1 MEEHMQNHDGQ
12 LEIYGTFGPSCHE
25 TEILEKMLE
34 AGMTG
39 IRLNLSHGSLQDNHE
54 WVENLKKA
62 KEKTGRSCKLLI
74 DLQGRERRLGKFE
87 AFEAKMGDHVF
98 VGEQIPVG
106 GDVLVCLEPGDMI
119 RIGDHNIPLRILERE
134 GLSWK
139 AEVLGDGLFEPGKSL
154 HIQNKDSSLP
164 ILYAKDIENLKIA
177 TQMGV
182 TGVMVPFVQNAQD
195 LKEIRSIIQEYAP
208 ESTVMAKIEN
218 IEGVR
223 NLESILPLADEIVIA
238 RGDLA
243 ASCTLEWMPA
253 VQNYIEAKC
262 HQNGKPYMVVTQML
276 DSMEHHP
283 TPTRAEVTDI
293 YNAVMNGA
301 HSIMLTGE
309 TAHSLYPLE
318 AMEYFCK
325 IAHNA
330 LQLKTDPQSFLE
342 VFKTL

>member
-1 MEEHMQNHDGQ
+1 MGEQMQHHDAQ

-39 IRLNLSHGSLQDNHE
+39 IRLNLSHGSLQDNQE
-54 WVENLKKA
+54 WVKNLKEA
-62 KEKTGRSCKLLI
+62 SQNTGRPCKLLI
-74 DLQGRERRLGKFE
+74 DLQGRERRVGKFE
-87 AFEAKMGDHVF
+87 AFEAKTGDHVL

-119 RIGDHNIPLRILERE
+119 RIGDDNIPLRILEKE

-164 ILYAKDIENLKIA
+164 ILYAKDIENLKVA
-177 TQMGV
+177 AEMGV

-195 LKEIRSIIQEYAP
+195 LKEIRSIIEEYAP
-208 ESTVMAKIEN
+208 ECTVMAKIEN
-218 IEGVR
+218 VEGVR

-243 ASCTLEWMPA
+243 ASCTLAWMPA
-253 VQNYIEAKC
+253 VQNYIEDMC
-262 HQNGKPYMVVTQML
+262 HKHGKPYMVVTQML

-283 TPTRAEVTDI
+283 SPTRAEVSDT
-293 YNAVMNGA
+293 YNAVMKGA

-318 AMEYFCK
+318 AMEYFCQ
-325 IAHNA
+325 IAHKA
-330 LQLKTDPQSFLE
+330 LQLKADPESFQE
-342 VFKTL
+342 IFKTL